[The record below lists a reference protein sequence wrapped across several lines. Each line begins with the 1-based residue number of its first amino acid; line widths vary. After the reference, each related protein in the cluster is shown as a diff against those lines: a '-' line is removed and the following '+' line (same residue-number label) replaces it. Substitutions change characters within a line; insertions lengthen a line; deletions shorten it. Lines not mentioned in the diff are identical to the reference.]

1 MVVEQLI
8 LNGIIAGG
16 IYALI
21 AIGFS
26 MTYGLLRFLN
36 LAHGSLYVIGAYLAF
51 FFFAMGVPI
60 IGAFILAVLGG
71 ALCGI
76 AMNYSIFKPL
86 RSRKSTSLIML
97 LASIGIF
104 IFVENLII
112 ALFGA
117 EVKTIRT
124 GPITQGMDFFGAII
138 TQTQVMIIAVAIVTL
153 VLLDIFLKR
162 TKMGKA
168 MRATADNK
176 DVAQVIGI
184 NVEKITVYVFA
195 LASALAA
202 SAGVLVAIE
211 QNLEPTMGLA
221 AIIAGFTAAV
231 VGGLGNVRGA
241 VAGAFLLGLVENIG
255 IWFLPSGYKAA
266 IAFVV
271 LVVFLLF
278 RPQGLFGRKM
288 E

>member
-1 MVVEQLI
+1 MVLEQLI

-36 LAHGSLYVIGAYLAF
+36 LAHGSLYVVGAYLAYLF
-51 FFFAMGVPI
+51 FSLGMPI
-60 IGAFILAVLGG
+60 VAAFILAVIGG
-71 ALCGI
+71 AIVGV
-76 AMNYSIFKPL
+76 AMNYSVYKPL
-86 RSRKSTSLIML
+86 RRRKSNSLIML
-97 LASIGIF
+97 LASLGIF

-117 EVKTIRT
+117 EVKTIRI

-138 TQTQVMIIAVAIVTL
+138 TQTQVVIIAVAFLTL
-153 VLLDIFLKR
+153 LLVEVFLQK
-162 TKMGKA
+162 TKTGKA

-184 NVEKITVYVFA
+184 NIERITTYTFA

-202 SAGVLVAIE
+202 SAGVLIAIE
-211 QNLEPTMGLA
+211 QNLQPSMGLNV
-221 AIIAGFTAAV
+221 IIKGFTASV

-255 IWFLPSGYKAA
+255 IWFLPSGYKDA

-271 LVVFLLF
+271 LVIFLLF
-278 RPQGLFGRKM
+278 RPQGLFGRK
-288 E
+288 EK

>member
-1 MVVEQLI
+1 MVLEQLL

-104 IFVENLII
+104 IFV
-112 ALFGA
+112 
-117 EVKTIRT
+117 
-124 GPITQGMDFFGAII
+124 
-138 TQTQVMIIAVAIVTL
+138 
-153 VLLDIFLKR
+153 
-162 TKMGKA
+162 
-168 MRATADNK
+168 
-176 DVAQVIGI
+176 
-184 NVEKITVYVFA
+184 
-195 LASALAA
+195 
-202 SAGVLVAIE
+202 
-211 QNLEPTMGLA
+211 
-221 AIIAGFTAAV
+221 
-231 VGGLGNVRGA
+231 
-241 VAGAFLLGLVENIG
+241 
-255 IWFLPSGYKAA
+255 
-266 IAFVV
+266 
-271 LVVFLLF
+271 
-278 RPQGLFGRKM
+278 
-288 E
+288 